1 MSYSITAFRS
11 DAAEIGATSPSA
23 CGFETHAA
31 GSTVCIRSARSAAE
45 PGSAEEESGLDL
57 SALEG
62 KTVRVVP
69 KGGMM
74 TMDYREDR
82 LTILLDEDERIE
94 RAYVG

>member
-1 MSYSITAFRS
+1 MQSGSNRRQTLLGLAGLTLVAGCSAHSATGNS
-11 DAAEIGATSPSA
+11 DAEESATTPQ
-23 CGFETHAA
+23 
-31 GSTVCIRSARSAAE
+31 AE
-45 PGSAEEESGLDL
+45 PDL
-57 SALEG
+57 SALVG

-82 LTILLDEDERIE
+82 LTILLDENDRIE